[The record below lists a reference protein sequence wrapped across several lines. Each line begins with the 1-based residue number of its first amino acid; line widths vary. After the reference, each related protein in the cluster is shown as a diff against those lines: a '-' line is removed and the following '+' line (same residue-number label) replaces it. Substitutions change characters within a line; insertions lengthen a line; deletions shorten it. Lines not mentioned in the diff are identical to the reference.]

1 MNRTRVPIKKG
12 PGSLRV
18 IKGEREA
25 LEREWFWLAVL
36 DGDPV
41 RKEVLIRKRSIDRAL
56 AASARAADQRSAA
69 ASRQGNSAS

>member
-41 RKEVLIRKRSIDRAL
+41 RKEVLIRRLRPCANDVVRVAT
-56 AASARAADQRSAA
+56 AVESAQPTLPSAP
-69 ASRQGNSAS
+69 Q